1 MRAEDLK
8 NYGKGLLN
16 AVPDPEAL
24 KRQKQTGEIIREELQ
39 RELGHGGYHE
49 IMSRMK
55 VDVERMK
62 HHDWSVLR
70 KRGLNNHGFVE
81 GVIRRMALVKC
92 LADMVGMD
100 RASEIQCKLLEKTIY
115 ESMAPMW
122 PTVEDYYA
130 CGDFFKAFSQ
140 YTRVAMMENE
150 RAGLHVVEM
159 AEDSPAALAFNV
171 KYCVWHEV
179 ARAFGDPYSATLRP
193 ATAMRLPSPK
203 CWGWRD
209 LNTASNARGLWLR
222 VRVSATSGTKLF
234 REAANFALKTP

>member
-1 MRAEDLK
+1 MRVEDLK

-49 IMSRMK
+49 LMSRMK

-92 LADMVGMD
+92 LADIVGMD

-122 PTVEDYYA
+122 PSVEDYYA
-130 CGDFFKAFSQ
+130 CGDFFKAFRQ

-179 ARAFGDPYSATLRP
+179 ARAFGDPYLCYPSTCYGDEVTIPKVLGKAGPQYCFKRKGTL
-193 ATAMRLPSPK
+193 AQGARL
-203 CWGWRD
+203 CD
-209 LNTASNARGLWLR
+209 
-222 VRVSATSGTKLF
+222 F
-234 REAANFALKTP
+234 RYEVIS